1 MSFTRSLR
9 PSNDFYRCNNT
20 ATANVHIYNR
30 SAEPHN
36 TWPVIAFSLF
46 DYIDPGVMLNFE
58 KSIMDRT

>member
-46 DYIDPGVMLNFE
+46 DYIDPGVM
-58 KSIMDRT
+58 